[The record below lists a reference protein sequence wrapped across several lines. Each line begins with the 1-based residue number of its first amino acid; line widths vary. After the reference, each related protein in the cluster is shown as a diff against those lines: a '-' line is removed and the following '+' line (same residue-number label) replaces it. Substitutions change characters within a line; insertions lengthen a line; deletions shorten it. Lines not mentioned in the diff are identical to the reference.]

1 MDHQKHFTFMGVMK
15 ENQRNLHDQ
24 HMFEIQLN
32 TFVNKNSHS
41 YIGYILFSQNPREN
55 PRFSRGA
62 PIPQGCGTLD
72 KHFAELD
79 REGKRP

>member
-1 MDHQKHFTFMGVMK
+1 MK

-24 HMFEIQLN
+24 HLFEIQLN
-32 TFVNKNSHS
+32 TFVNKNSYS
-41 YIGYILFSQNPREN
+41 YIGHILFGQNPREN
-55 PRFSRGA
+55 PGFSRGA
-62 PIPQGCGTLD
+62 PIPEGCGKLD